1 MVASRTAVVCF
12 TIALFQTDIAS
23 AECGDRGGPGYRGPS
38 GRCVGWADIGR
49 TCGSPPTTRCTAE
62 RVSTGSE
69 VAAEHGQK
77 AWDAGKDAR
86 KQGGSERLTDFPV
99 LTAMLG
105 LQRNASPF

>member
-1 MVASRTAVVCF
+1 MRRGKGFMVASRTAVVCF

-49 TCGSPPTTRCTAE
+49 TCGSPPTTKGTAKN
-62 RVSTGSE
+62 VASGSAP
-69 VAAEHGQK
+69 AAEYGQK

-86 KQGGSERLTDFPV
+86 RKAG
-99 LTAMLG
+99 
-105 LQRNASPF
+105 RND